1 MTELS
6 GAVLITGGARRL
18 GAAMVRA
25 MAGDGFD
32 VAIHCRGSVSEA
44 RELAREVAVLGR
56 RAVVVIADLSREAE
70 VARVVEEARD
80 ALGPLAILVNNAS
93 TFALDRLATADRA
106 SWDRHLETNLRAP
119 IVLSQGFVAQLGAD
133 RRGLIVNLLDQR
145 IGNLTPN
152 FLSYSIARMGLWG
165 ATQVLARELAP
176 RVRVN
181 AIGPGPVLPAPGSDP
196 ARFDELVRATPMRI
210 ATTPEQIANALRFI
224 VASPSMTGQMITLD
238 SGQQLGWLTPQAPQ
252 LD

>member
-1 MTELS
+1 MPGLK
-6 GAVLITGGARRL
+6 GAVLVTGAARRL
-18 GAAMVRA
+18 GAAMAWA
-25 MAGDGFD
+25 MAEDGFD
-32 VAIHCRGSVSEA
+32 VAIHCRGSLADAEA
-44 RELAREVAVLGR
+44 LARRIEALGR
-56 RAVVVIADLSREAE
+56 RAAVVVADLEREGE
-70 VARVVEEARD
+70 VERVVEEASV

-93 TFALDRLATADRA
+93 TFVLDRLATADRA

-119 IVLSQGFVAQLGAD
+119 VVLSQHFVAQLGPAD
-133 RRGLIVNLLDQR
+133 RGLIVNLLDQR

-152 FLSYSIARMGLWG
+152 FLSYSIAKAGLWA

-181 AIGPGPVLPAPGSDP
+181 GIGPGPVLPAPGTAQ
-196 ARFDELVRATPMRI
+196 ARFDELVRATPLGI

-224 VASPSMTGQMITLD
+224 VASPTMTGQVITLD
-238 SGQQLGWLTPQAPQ
+238 SGQQLGWLTPESPQ